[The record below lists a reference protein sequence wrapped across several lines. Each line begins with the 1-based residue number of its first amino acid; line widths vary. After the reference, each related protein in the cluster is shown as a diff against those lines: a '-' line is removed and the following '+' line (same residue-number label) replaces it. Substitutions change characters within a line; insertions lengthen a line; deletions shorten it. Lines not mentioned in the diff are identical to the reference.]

1 MNIFVEFEDPRFCD
15 WAYAAMGGNTTNW
28 SGLQNHQL

>member
-1 MNIFVEFEDPRFCD
+1 MNVFVELEDMRYCD

-28 SGLQNHQL
+28 SGL